1 MSLIQDKELHAAAP
15 PPAGPA
21 GVQAQRRDEGVLG
34 KRPAAPHPHR
44 APPVSAGPQV
54 AEGPAG
60 GAALRPQAG
69 RGQGGHQGLCQNY
82 WQTTE
87 RHRGQQ
93 GQVTGRGGG
102 SGGGSG
108 CGGGGSVLKVVT
120 RHSVETQVVT
130 VQGTS
135 HKGKMQ

>member
-1 MSLIQDKELHAAAP
+1 MSLIQDKELHAPASPA
-15 PPAGPA
+15 AGPA
-21 GVQAQRRDEGVLG
+21 GVQAQRRDEGVFG

-69 RGQGGHQGLCQNY
+69 RGQGGHQGLCQIY
-82 WQTTE
+82 RQTTE
-87 RHRGQQ
+87 GHRGQQ
-93 GQVTGRGGG
+93 CQVTGRGGG
-102 SGGGSG
+102 SSGGSSG
-108 CGGGGSVLKVVT
+108 GGGGSVLKVVT